1 MSIRLYVGNL
11 PKEVE
16 RTELEALLKEAGE
29 LTSAKLITDHKTGK
43 CRGFAFVTVPD
54 DAQAEAIIA
63 KFNGY
68 DFNDSTLKVEKASP
82 RAEESEGGAGGAAA
96 GAKAS
101 KGGGNRRA
109 GGGGG
114 GGGGKKRR
122 GPVTLGDATA
132 SAQPDPRWAGELSK
146 LKDLLATQTANP

>member
-16 RTELEALLKEAGE
+16 RTELETLLKEAGE

-54 DAQAEAIIA
+54 DEQAEAIIA

-68 DFNDSTLKVEKASP
+68 DFNDSKLKVEKASP
-82 RAEESEGGAGGAAA
+82 RSEESEGGA
-96 GAKAS
+96 KA
-101 KGGGNRRA
+101 KGGGNNNRRN
-109 GGGGG
+109 GN
-114 GGGGKKRR
+114 KKRR

-146 LKDLLATQTANP
+146 LKELLAAQTTNS